1 MQHLK
6 DKETIIVNPSVI
18 SVAWPWRKKASGE
31 VVSPAKSPSKVAVL
45 GQSILMAAIGA
56 FLFWK
61 LGKHVMGIIAWCL
74 ATVVL
79 VSGFFIPRLFA
90 AIERFG
96 KLLGKWVGIF
106 LTWGLLA
113 PFYYLCFSPMHLAL
127 KIRGKDPLQRQF
139 PTREATYWVSR
150 KPVSDLSQYRKQF

>member
-1 MQHLK
+1 M
-6 DKETIIVNPSVI
+6 NPSVL
-18 SVAWPWRKKASGE
+18 SVAWPWREKASRE
-31 VVSPAKSPSKVAVL
+31 AKPQPKSPSKAAVL
-45 GQSILMAAIGA
+45 IQSILMAAVGA

-61 LGKHVMGIIAWCL
+61 LGKHVMGLVAGCL
-74 ATVVL
+74 AAVVL
-79 VSGFFIPRLFA
+79 VSGFFIPPLYA

-96 KLLGKWVGIF
+96 KRLGKWVGVA

-113 PFYYLCFSPMHLAL
+113 PFYYLCLSPMHLSL

-139 PTREATYWVSR
+139 PTREPTYWVSR

>member
-31 VVSPAKSPSKVAVL
+31 VVSHAKSPSKVAVL
-45 GQSILMAAIGA
+45 VQSILMAAIGA

-113 PFYYLCFSPMHLAL
+113 PFYYLCFSTMHLAL

-139 PTREATYWVSR
+139 PTREPTYWISR
-150 KPVSDLSQYRKQF
+150 KPVADLSQYRKQF